1 MIKMLSLSVFLGST
15 LATTP
20 LSTVNTATTTT
31 AKTSPPSAVHTPA
44 DKHAIEAV
52 YQTISIKVKEDGT
65 FAQGFGSGFFVTHN
79 DRTVFVTAG
88 HNCADVDGTKVNDIA
103 VSRLDDIYSSE
114 IVYSGEPEIDL
125 CLLKVSKRLKRSHVY
140 TLTEL
145 TFKPKTELVSYGWAQ
160 AHRLVK
166 LWHKVEDYI
175 TVEQVNNKRFLALKE
190 PTYRGCSGG
199 PVINPRTGNVAGVI
213 VMTNKEYAMATPA
226 SQVAKAIMSLKQGQ
240 W

>member
-20 LSTVNTATTTT
+20 LTAVNTLPT
-31 AKTSPPSAVHTPA
+31 AKTSPPSAPHTPA

-52 YQTISIKVKEDGT
+52 YQTISVTVKKDGT
-65 FAQGFGSGFFVTHN
+65 FAQGYGTGFFVNHQG
-79 DRTVFVTAG
+79 RTVFVTAG
-88 HNCADVDGTKVNDIA
+88 HNCAEPDGTPVSQMI
-103 VSRLDDIYSSE
+103 VSRLDELYEGE
-114 IVYSGEPEIDL
+114 IVYSGEPDIDL

-145 TFKPKTELVSYGWAQ
+145 PFKSKTELVSYGWAQ

-175 TVEQVNNKRFLALKE
+175 NVPQVNNKRFLALKE

-226 SQVAKAIMSLKQGQ
+226 SQVAKAIMGLKKGQ